1 MARDIHHLLAKMPQE
16 DSLLTPQQSP
26 AEDDDNAWILL
37 GSFKKTSRQF
47 NFLITFTAEKE
58 KTKQTKKSRNNV
70 KLEVFIFKF
79 SSKRN
84 EGSHVCYSPCYWK
97 VHIYMQ
103 RSHTRHTW
111 QLCEVTPYVN
121 RASGGKTRCGEEI
134 LCINAKLCVPF
145 ALPCSYFLF
154 SAPLMAPILLLHLSS
169 AASRV
174 SVRDCAG
181 VRVPVCSSR
190 SQSWKDDTD
199 RLFVFVPPEF
209 ADTGEE

>member
-1 MARDIHHLLAKMPQE
+1 M
-16 DSLLTPQQSP
+16 
-26 AEDDDNAWILL
+26 
-37 GSFKKTSRQF
+37 
-47 NFLITFTAEKE
+47 
-58 KTKQTKKSRNNV
+58 

-84 EGSHVCYSPCYWK
+84 EGAHVCSLSVLLESAY
-97 VHIYMQ
+97 IYMQ
-103 RSHTRHTW
+103 HSHTRHTW
-111 QLCEVTPYVN
+111 QLCEVAPYVN

-154 SAPLMAPILLLHLSS
+154 SAPLTALILLLHLSS

-199 RLFVFVPPEF
+199 LLFVFVPPEF
-209 ADTGEE
+209 ADTGEEE

>member
-1 MARDIHHLLAKMPQE
+1 MKAPMYAL
-16 DSLLTPQQSP
+16 
-26 AEDDDNAWILL
+26 
-37 GSFKKTSRQF
+37 
-47 NFLITFTAEKE
+47 
-58 KTKQTKKSRNNV
+58 
-70 KLEVFIFKF
+70 
-79 SSKRN
+79 
-84 EGSHVCYSPCYWK
+84 CPCYWK

-103 RSHTRHTW
+103 HSHTRHTW
-111 QLCEVTPYVN
+111 QLCEVAPYVN

-154 SAPLMAPILLLHLSS
+154 SAPLTALILLLHLSS

-199 RLFVFVPPEF
+199 LLFVFVPPEF
-209 ADTGEE
+209 ADTGEEE